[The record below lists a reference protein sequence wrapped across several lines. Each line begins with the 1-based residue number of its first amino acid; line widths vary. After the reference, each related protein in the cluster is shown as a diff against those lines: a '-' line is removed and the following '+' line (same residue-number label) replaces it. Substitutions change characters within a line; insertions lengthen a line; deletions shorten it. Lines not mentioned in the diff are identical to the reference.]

1 MGIEDRINKLR
12 RALEE
17 RELDGIFI
25 SQPDNRRYLSGFTG
39 SDGYLLITGKDTF
52 LATDSRYTIQ
62 ARLQAPGYHF
72 VLIAGDPARWFP
84 DLLAA
89 ASADRLGFE
98 AGHTSFAF
106 YRQLCEVLGQEM
118 ATTRL
123 VPAGNMVEALRA
135 VKEPAEIELMT
146 RAAGITDAAIAYIT
160 ERLQPGMT
168 EKQLAWDIE
177 KFMREQGSG
186 AMPFPAIVAA
196 GPNSARPHHEPSDR
210 PVRTGEPVL
219 FDIGA
224 SIDGYGSDLTRTVC
238 LGPPDATFKKVYDT
252 VLGAQLTALNV
263 IKEGMTGAEADGLAR
278 AVIEEAGYGE
288 SFGHGLGHG
297 VGLVTHELPR
307 LGARS
312 TDRLENGMAFTLEP
326 GIYIEGW
333 GGVRIEDLVVME
345 SGRARE
351 ISKAPK

>member
-1 MGIEDRINKLR
+1 VSLEDRLNKLR

-17 RELDGIFI
+17 RDLDGIFI

-39 SDGYLLITGKDTF
+39 SDGYLLITGKDAI

-62 ARLQAPGYHF
+62 ARLQAPSYNF
-72 VLIAGDPARWFP
+72 VLIAGEPARWFP

-89 ASADRLGFE
+89 VSVDRLGFE
-98 AGHTSFAF
+98 AGDASFAF

-123 VPAGNMVEALRA
+123 VPTVNIVETLRA
-135 VKEPAEIELMT
+135 VKEPAEIEMIT
-146 RAAGITDAAIAYIT
+146 RAADITDAAIAYIT
-160 ERLQPGMT
+160 DRIQPGMT

-186 AMPFPAIVAA
+186 AMPFPPIIAA
-196 GPNSARPHHEPSDR
+196 GPNAARPHHEPSDR
-210 PVRTGEPVL
+210 PVRESEPVL

-224 SIDGYGSDLTRTVC
+224 SFDGYGSDLTRTIC
-238 LGPPDATFKKVYDT
+238 LGPPDATFKKVYDI
-252 VLGAQLTALNV
+252 VLGAQLTALNI
-263 IKEGMTGAEADGLAR
+263 IKEGMTGSEADSLAR
-278 AVIEEAGYGE
+278 VVIEEAGYGE
-288 SFGHGLGHG
+288 AFGHGLGHG

-312 TDRLENGMAFTLEP
+312 IDRLENGMAFTLEP

-333 GGVRIEDLVVME
+333 GGIRIEDLVVME

-351 ISKAPK
+351 ISKARK